1 MMSDGRSLNIR
12 SDDQQDS
19 YAAMSI
25 TEDPE
30 DGIVVFT
37 VDVHNRSPSGRG
49 QNGKNNCQK
58 GVKCSY

>member
-1 MMSDGRSLNIR
+1 MRDGLSLNIR

-25 TEDPE
+25 TDDPE
-30 DGIVVFT
+30 DRIVVLA
-37 VDVHNRSPSGRG
+37 VDVPNARG